1 VIAAGAGLARLRPL
15 LDHPRYEVFPAGSIE
30 RAVLDWVPRDI
41 TVTVTASAAKGLE
54 PTLDLTAR
62 LAAHGYQVVPHLPAR
77 LVRDDAHLTEIVGRL
92 RASGV
97 TDVFVPAGDADPP
110 AGRFGSAVSLLDQ
123 LAEMGRPFPRVGV
136 TGHPHGHP
144 HGHPRL
150 RGEAADQ
157 ALSDQALS
165 DQALWDKRHHASYV
179 VSNLCLDPAVLRRWI
194 TRVRARGLTLPLYVG
209 VSGPVDRARLLRM
222 AARAGV
228 AGSARFLAGHT
239 GWFLRVGTPGGYRP
253 DRLLDRTATTLTDP
267 ASAVAGLHIFTFN
280 QVQRAEQW
288 RSARLIGSGAVSG
301 PPSVP

>member
-1 VIAAGAGLARLRPL
+1 MAGAGRARLLPL
-15 LDHPRYEVFPAGSIE
+15 LRHSRYEVFPAGSIE
-30 RAVLDWVPRDI
+30 RAVLDWVPRDV
-41 TVTVTASAAKGLE
+41 TVTVTSSAAKGLE

-62 LAAHGYQVVPHLPAR
+62 LAAHGYQVVPHLAAR

-92 RASGV
+92 RDSGI

-110 AGRFGSAVSLLDQ
+110 AGRFGSAVSLLDR
-123 LAEMGRPFPRVGV
+123 LAEMGRPFPQIGV

-144 HGHPRL
+144 RL
-150 RGEAADQ
+150 HDEAA
-157 ALSDQALS
+157 

-194 TRVRARGLTLPLYVG
+194 TRVRAHGLSLPLYVG
-209 VSGPVDRARLLRM
+209 LSGPVDRARQLRM
-222 AARAGV
+222 ASLAGV

-239 GWFLRVGTPGGYRP
+239 GWFLRVGAPGGYRP
-253 DRLLDRTATTLTDP
+253 DRLLDRTAATLTDP

-288 RSARLIGSGAVSG
+288 RSARLARAVA
-301 PPSVP
+301 PPDFDR